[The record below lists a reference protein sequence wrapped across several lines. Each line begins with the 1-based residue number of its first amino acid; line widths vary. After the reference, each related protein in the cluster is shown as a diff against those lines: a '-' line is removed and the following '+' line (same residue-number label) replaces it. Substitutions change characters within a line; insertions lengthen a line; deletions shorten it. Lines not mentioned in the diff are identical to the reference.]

1 MEIVEWR
8 NWDDKLSI
16 NYFREHPHENM
27 LYYTV
32 EEFKAV
38 AAAAR
43 KAGYIFPGDYHQN
56 GYHGVPI
63 FDNGKP
69 FQVTQRKWGHVMTLA
84 WPELIKKIRENRKD
98 TDLYP
103 DLDYCYYSWY
113 NIDLKDTYVFPEKR

>member
-8 NWDDKLSI
+8 DWDDKLNI
-16 NYFREHPHENM
+16 NYFKANPQKNA
-27 LYYTV
+27 LVYTD
-32 EEFKAV
+32 EEYAAV
-38 AAAAR
+38 ASAAR

-69 FQVTQRKWGHVMTLA
+69 FQVTQRNWGYIMTLA
-84 WPELIKKIRENRKD
+84 WPELIEKIRKNKD
-98 TDLYP
+98 SCS

-113 NIDLKDTYVFPEKR
+113 NNDLKDTYVFPEKK